1 MEGKVSFSMKAYI
14 GFVVDDDT
22 VARVVALVTIGAG
35 GALDRIEIKGIFKYL
50 PQISLHST

>member
-1 MEGKVSFSMKAYI
+1 MKDYI

-22 VARVVALVTIGAG
+22 VARVVALVTVGAG